1 MGQYLSNLVKDLF
14 KNKEARILML
24 GLDAAGKTSILYKI
38 QLDENVTTIPTIG
51 FNAEQISYKKVTFTI
66 YDLGG
71 QDKIRSLWRYYYEK
85 TDAIIYVLDSNDTD
99 RFEEA
104 RQTLKQ
110 VMENSLL
117 EDAKLLVLANKQD
130 LPHAANVSN
139 IVQRLDLNSIK
150 QEWFI
155 QPCSALKGCGLFEG
169 LDWLSS
175 KL

>member
-1 MGQYLSNLVKDLF
+1 MGQLISNMIKDLF

-51 FNAEQISYKKVTFTI
+51 FNAEQISYKKITFTV

-99 RFEEA
+99 RFDEA
-104 RQTLKQ
+104 GQTLKQ

-117 EDAKLLVLANKQD
+117 EHAKLLVFANKQD
-130 LPHAANVSN
+130 LPHAAKVSS
-139 IVQRLDLNSIK
+139 IVQQLDLNSIK
-150 QEWFI
+150 QDWFI
-155 QPCSALKGCGLFEG
+155 QPCSALTGNGLFEG